1 MADIVDEFKTYLKTI
16 SGVTSLV
23 GSSTS
28 ARIYDDTPKQ
38 NVSLP
43 FLVVVEGGGGQSN
56 EYMGGIAGMA
66 EAVLHVYAFGTTRAA
81 ANALA
86 EAVRLAP
93 VQGYRGLMGSTQ
105 TRCLAGSHR
114 DSGVDDPRDGSY
126 APRFWCRRIFN
137 VFHYEA
143 TS

>member
-1 MADIVDEFKTYLKTI
+1 MADIIDEFKTYLKTI
-16 SGVTSLV
+16 GAITTLIGTSAN
-23 GSSTS
+23 
-28 ARIYDDTPKQ
+28 ARIYDDIPKQ
-38 NVSLP
+38 KVPLP
-43 FLVVVEGGGGQSN
+43 FLVVAEGGGGSSE

-66 EAVLHVYAFGTTRAA
+66 EAVLHVYAYGATRTA

-93 VQGYRGLMGSTQ
+93 VQGYRGAMGSTQ
-105 TRCLAGSHR
+105 TRCLASSHR
-114 DSGVDDPRDGSY
+114 DSGVDESRDGSY
-126 APRFWCRRIFN
+126 APRFWCRRIFR